1 MKKGKKP
8 AWLTEKDV
16 YNLTVIEEALSV
28 NDEET
33 VSQACLRFG
42 VGCIPDEDLLI
53 PAQKAL
59 SAMSEYNVHLDE
71 NSFSSWYQGLIDD
84 EEIFRLDKNML
95 EAVREARVIYDEK
108 IAEWAA
114 EGVVDADFETDY
126 AFWGIIGLVIVM
138 VSSELDERYEQL
150 RNDAFYKDPMFGKY
164 RIIALE
170 DADGFTLN
178 SFPNNRSYNRFDVE
192 ELQLYVMDRY
202 DWIDRHG
209 EICSVYQEVKNVVY
223 DNPNRK
229 LSDTKAE
236 LEGLAKSSSEKKFQY
251 AILYTC
257 AVIEYWLKK

>member
-1 MKKGKKP
+1 MKKTKKP
-8 AWLTEKDV
+8 AWLTKRDV
-16 YNLTVIEEALSV
+16 YNLTEINEALSV

-42 VGCIPDEDLLI
+42 VGRIPDEDLLF

-95 EAVREARVIYDEK
+95 EAVRDARKVYDEK
-108 IAEWAA
+108 IAEWVAK
-114 EGVVDADFETDY
+114 GIVDVDFETDY

-138 VSSELDERYEQL
+138 VSSELDERFERL

-164 RIIALE
+164 EIIALE
-170 DADGFTLN
+170 DADGLTLN
-178 SFPNNRSYNRFDVE
+178 SFPNSRSYNRFDVE
-192 ELQLYVMDRY
+192 ALLIYVMDRY
-202 DWIDRHG
+202 DWTERFG
-209 EICSVYQEVKNVVY
+209 EIIGVYQKVKEIVFE
-223 DNPNRK
+223 NPNRK

-236 LEGLAKSSSEKKFQY
+236 LERLAKSSSEKKFQY